1 MTHAVRVYITVERE
15 LKPGYWVCSNG
26 MVQSTDEKIT
36 PDARHLLTNLTD
48 EVQSG
53 RVLSGSAA

>member
-15 LKPGYWVCSNG
+15 VRPGYWVRSNG
-26 MVQSTDEKIT
+26 MVQSTDEKIA

-53 RVLSGSAA
+53 RALSGSAA